1 MMKQNKCVAK
11 QHNHKQVE
19 HFYEGRKIK
28 LQILIFEMYVES
40 LHVTYI
46 YIHLLDF
53 TTENGKLPTTRT
65 ANVGK

>member
-1 MMKQNKCVAK
+1 MKQNKCVAK

-19 HFYEGRKIK
+19 HFYEGGKIK

-46 YIHLLDF
+46 YSPFRFHY
-53 TTENGKLPTTRT
+53 
-65 ANVGK
+65 